1 MIKLKNI
8 LSEDVD
14 STDSTNSTDLTY
26 EVKTLTVSDVG
37 IHLGVGT
44 TTQTDRSKTRYNTWE
59 WESNSWVT
67 KANLNNLPNKVY
79 RTKTWKLQRGH
90 LRGTQIIIQADLPKK
105 DVYKNTWTLYISSY
119 LNHRLY
125 PDYLA
130 DQTEFDAF
138 NHWVTPEYKIKKPD
152 APANAV
158 TKKDFEFLMPEGSQY
173 EVTLEFESEVS
184 GPLVSIFHV
193 IKSIE
198 SNENC
203 IGGART
209 WKPNAKFLFAEC
221 LFAPPKEDTTK
232 SVSRIST
239 KQEPIDM
246 SEIFFKVIEY
256 VSQPWDSELEAEW
269 KKSYPNLSYI
279 RDARSWGKN
288 YYELVDYNYSDY
300 EATRQQPITSDMK
313 PATPVKRKS
322 IDINKLTSDPTNFAL
337 YAF

>member
-1 MIKLKNI
+1 MLKLKNI

-14 STDSTNSTDLTY
+14 STESTDSTDLIY

-44 TTQTDRSKTRYNTWE
+44 TTQTDRSKTRYNTWK
-59 WESNSWVT
+59 WESNSWIA

-79 RTKTWKLQRGH
+79 RTRNWKLQRGH

-119 LNHRLY
+119 MNHRLY

-130 DQTEFDAF
+130 DQSEFDAF
-138 NHWVTPEYKIKKPD
+138 NHWVTPENKIKKPE

-173 EVTLEFESEVS
+173 EVTLEFESEVN

-193 IKSIE
+193 IKSIK

-203 IGGART
+203 LGGART

-221 LFAPPKEDTTK
+221 LFGPPNDTTK
-232 SVSRIST
+232 SVSRIKT
-239 KQEPIDM
+239 QLEPIDM

-256 VSQPWDSELEAEW
+256 VSEPWDSELEAEW
-269 KKSYPNLSYI
+269 KKYYPSLSYI
-279 RDARSWGKN
+279 RDARSWTKN
-288 YYELVDYNYSDY
+288 YFELIDYNHSDY
-300 EATRQQPITSDMK
+300 GAMRHQPITSDMK
-313 PATPVKRKS
+313 PASKKKTFKRH
-322 IDINKLTSDPTNFAL
+322 DINKLTSDPTNFAL
-337 YAF
+337 FAF